1 VSSFEA
7 SPAPP
12 PAPPPG
18 PPPEAAAPD
27 DTRRSLPVGLWVV
40 VALAAL
46 LAAGGLYSGWQ
57 AQQRVQALE
66 LELVR
71 RQQDTGTAA
80 TEARVLANQAQ
91 DAARDAVAKV
101 ALLEARLA
109 ETTAQS
115 SQVEDLLRS
124 IARSRD
130 DSALA
135 DLEATLRLA
144 TQHAALTGSSETL
157 VLTLRQADERLVA
170 LNQPRLERV
179 RRALARDIERL
190 TAAGST
196 DIAVLSLRIDE
207 VIRQV
212 DELPLLAMPEPR
224 TGAAAPQ
231 RGDAPR
237 PEAAEAPAPD
247 AAASD
252 AWFDR
257 LPQASREFAT
267 RFWSEARSLLRI
279 TRIEHPEALLLAPEQ
294 AYFVRQNL
302 RLRLL
307 NARLALLSR
316 QFDVAQADL
325 RDAQAMLERYF
336 DRQSRRVQG
345 ASELLRQVAQQSRAV
360 TVPRPD
366 ETLAALAAAAAGR

>member
-1 VSSFEA
+1 MSSFEA

-12 PAPPPG
+12 QG
-18 PPPEAAAPD
+18 PPPAAAAPD
-27 DTRRSLPVGLWVV
+27 DARRSLPIGPWLV
-40 VALAAL
+40 VALAVV
-46 LAAGGLYSGWQ
+46 LAAGALYGAWQ

-71 RQQDTGTAA
+71 RQQDTGAA
-80 TEARVLANQAQ
+80 AAQARVLADQAQ
-91 DAARDAVAKV
+91 DAARDAAAKV

-115 SQVEDLLRS
+115 SQVEDMLRS
-124 IARSRD
+124 IVRPRD
-130 DSALA
+130 ENALA

-144 TQHAALTGSSETL
+144 TQHAALTGSSEAL
-157 VLTLRQADERLVA
+157 VLALRQADERLAA

-179 RRALARDIERL
+179 RRAIGRDIERL
-190 TAAGST
+190 TASGNA
-196 DIAVLSLRIDE
+196 DIAALSLRIDE
-207 VIRQV
+207 VIRQA
-212 DELPLLAMPEPR
+212 DDLPLLALPERR
-224 TGAAAPQ
+224 TGASSSD
-231 RGDAPR
+231 GDA
-237 PEAAEAPAPD
+237 AAVPPPAGASAPG

-252 AWFDR
+252 AWYGR
-257 LPQASREFAT
+257 LPQASRDFAA
-267 RFWSEARSLLRI
+267 RFWSEARSLLRV
-279 TRIEHPEALLLAPEQ
+279 TRIDNPEALLLAPEQ

-316 QFDVAQADL
+316 QFDVAQTDL
-325 RDAQAMLERYF
+325 RDAQSMLERYF

-345 ASELLRQVAQQSRAV
+345 AAALLRQVAQQSRNV

-366 ETLAALAAAAAGR
+366 ETLAALAVAAAGR

>member
-1 VSSFEA
+1 MSSPEA

-12 PAPPPG
+12 PG
-18 PPPEAAAPD
+18 PAPEAAAPD
-27 DTRRSLPVGLWVV
+27 DARRGLPAALWLV
-40 VALAAL
+40 VALAVL
-46 LAAGGLYSGWQ
+46 LAAGGLYGGWQ

-91 DAARDAVAKV
+91 DAAREAVAKV
-101 ALLEARLA
+101 TLLEARLA

-130 DSALA
+130 ENALA

-144 TQHAALTGSSETL
+144 TQHAALTGSSEAL
-157 VLTLRQADERLVA
+157 VLTLRQADERLAA

-179 RRALARDIERL
+179 RRAMARDIERL
-190 TAAGST
+190 TVSGHA
-196 DIAVLSLRIDE
+196 DIAALSLRIDE

-212 DELPLLAMPEPR
+212 DDLPLLALPERR
-224 TGAAAPQ
+224 TGGGAPRRDQTAAAPS
-231 RGDAPR
+231 AEAAASA
-237 PEAAEAPAPD
+237 PEAAS
-247 AAASD
+247 SD
-252 AWFDR
+252 AWLGR
-257 LPQASREFAT
+257 LPQASRDFAA
-267 RFWSEARSLLRI
+267 RFWSEARSLLRV
-279 TRIEHPEALLLAPEQ
+279 TRIDEPEALLLAPEQ

-345 ASELLRQVAQQSRAV
+345 AAELLRQVAQQSRAV